1 MSSDADAVG
10 PAFCQSVYLCGD
22 TVGGNMP
29 SAAVIQM
36 LPNLAEL
43 LYREARIELRHLL
56 LVIKPST

>member
-1 MSSDADAVG
+1 MSSGADAVG

-22 TVGGNMP
+22 TVCGNMP

-43 LYREARIELRHLL
+43 LRRDAL
-56 LVIKPST
+56 S

>member
-1 MSSDADAVG
+1 
-10 PAFCQSVYLCGD
+10 
-22 TVGGNMP
+22 MP
-29 SAAVIQM
+29 SAAAIQM